1 MGFRFTIGRKIGTG
15 FGVLI
20 LLIVIINFQT
30 LLTLDSSRVINEEII
45 HLHSPS
51 VDKLQE
57 LKILVLRSKMLIT
70 NWFNIQS
77 STDHPEKANLIALT
91 EKEYPEI
98 KEEIIKISERWNEAE
113 RERINKIFDDITR
126 LFEYHEIIKTQL
138 VTFENYDDPSI
149 KFLVSPMIEENG
161 EIDVQTDLVLE
172 NLDKL
177 IKVQRKNS
185 EEGANNM
192 INSFDALE
200 FVVKNLG
207 FVLILGGVLIAFFT
221 VRTIV
226 KPVQELKRLLL
237 LMGKGIIPEYKMKP
251 RNDEIGEMS
260 AALNHLVEGFKR
272 TTYFAKQVGSGNFA
286 SEYEPLSKEDTLG
299 HSLIAMRKDLYELT
313 SNLEQKVSERTAEVE
328 AQKKEIEV
336 LLKHITDS
344 IVYAK
349 RIQEAILPPQSYV
362 KSLLPNSFV
371 LFKPKDIV
379 SGDFYWMEEK
389 DDTVIF
395 AAVDCTGHGVPGA
408 FMTIIGYNGLNH
420 AFNES
425 KETSPASILNSLNEV
440 ISTTLRQ
447 DKGSNIKDGM
457 DAAMCMINPKTNELQ
472 FAGAFNPLFLIR
484 EGVVQ
489 EIKGNKLPI
498 GAFIGEE
505 RQKFTNHKFQLEKG
519 DTIYIFSDGYADQFG
534 GPKGKKFMY
543 KQFRDLLLEI
553 NGKSMDDQKKIL
565 NETIESWRGEHEQVD
580 DILVIGLKI

>member
-489 EIKGNKLPI
+489 EIKGNKFPI